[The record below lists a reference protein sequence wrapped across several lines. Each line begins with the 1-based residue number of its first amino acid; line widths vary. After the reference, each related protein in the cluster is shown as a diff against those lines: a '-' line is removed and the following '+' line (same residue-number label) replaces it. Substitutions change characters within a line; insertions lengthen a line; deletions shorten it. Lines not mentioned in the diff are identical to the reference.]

1 MDRETLAKIR
11 DLLSDYD
18 LLTKI
23 LSREYRGVTVEGY
36 NRDYEGHV
44 CDTVRWSMDFE
55 DVKPF
60 IEKEREELKQKLKSL
75 DFKVAE

>member
-18 LLTKI
+18 LLTKV
-23 LSREYRGVTVEGY
+23 LSREYRYVTVEGH
-36 NRDYEGHV
+36 NSDYEGKP
-44 CDTVRWSMDFE
+44 CDTVRWRLDFE
-55 DVKPF
+55 DVKSF
-60 IEKEREELKQKLKSL
+60 LEKEREEIKEKLKTL